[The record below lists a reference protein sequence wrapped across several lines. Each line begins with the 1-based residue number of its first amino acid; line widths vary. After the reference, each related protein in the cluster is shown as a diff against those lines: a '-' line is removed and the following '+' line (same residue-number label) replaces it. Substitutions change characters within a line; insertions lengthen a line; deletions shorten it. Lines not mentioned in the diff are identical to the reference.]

1 MMNIDSEYG
10 NEYFPGFDILYNVSS
25 NIKLFT
31 SYNKSMRTPNYT
43 ELYYKSP
50 TDTGNIN
57 LRPEYSINKEIG
69 LKWNGRSHKTTFTY
83 YKREGRNMIDWVLIN
98 GDSIWRTQ
106 NLNQLTTIGYELNSK
121 IDINKMFNTNLPIS
135 SLSINYAIN
144 ESDKNSD
151 GFQSR
156 YVLDHLKS
164 NFSLTASQNLNNK
177 LRIDWRASHQDREG
191 GFTDFHSKE
200 EVEYLPF
207 WLISTRLSYKVFNN
221 STMFLEVNNLF
232 DNEYLDFGNIPQPG
246 RWMRAG
252 VKVTI

>member
-1 MMNIDSEYG
+1 
-10 NEYFPGFDILYNVSS
+10 
-25 NIKLFT
+25 
-31 SYNKSMRTPNYT
+31 
-43 ELYYKSP
+43 
-50 TDTGNIN
+50 
-57 LRPEYSINKEIG
+57 
-69 LKWNGRSHKTTFTY
+69 
-83 YKREGRNMIDWVLIN
+83 MIDWVLIN

-221 STMFLEVNNLF
+221 STMFLEINNLF
-232 DNEYLDFGNIPQPG
+232 DNKYVDFGNIPQPG